1 MIVTALL
8 VRWGGGWHAVT
19 SAAAV
24 AAHGHKE
31 AALGLG
37 AATSL
42 AEVETV
48 STQQLNIF
56 GDPRTEIA
64 IDLFPRTD
72 DDRPFVAFD
81 VADRITVPDRAGGP
95 VQERVQAITAT
106 MDGDGRVTYAVDL
119 RDVLLDEQER
129 FAESLTKM
137 ASGTL
142 GGDSRVAQPTSQVAV
157 VDRADCC
164 PPTPPEGGGDG

>member
-8 VRWGGGWHAVT
+8 VRWGGGWHDVT
-19 SAAAV
+19 SPAAV
-24 AAHGHKE
+24 AAHGRKE

-48 STQQLNIF
+48 ANQQLVIF

-64 IDLFPRTD
+64 LDLFPRSD
-72 DDRPFVAFD
+72 DDLPFVAFD
-81 VADRITVPDRAGGP
+81 VADRITVPDRDGTE
-95 VQERVQAITAT
+95 VRERVQAITAT
-106 MDGDGRVTYAVDL
+106 MDGDGKVTYAVDL

-137 ASGTL
+137 ANGTL
-142 GGDSRVAQPTSQVAV
+142 GGDSRVAQPVSQVAV
-157 VDRADCC
+157 VDRPDCC
-164 PPTPPEGGGDG
+164 PPAPPVGGGDA